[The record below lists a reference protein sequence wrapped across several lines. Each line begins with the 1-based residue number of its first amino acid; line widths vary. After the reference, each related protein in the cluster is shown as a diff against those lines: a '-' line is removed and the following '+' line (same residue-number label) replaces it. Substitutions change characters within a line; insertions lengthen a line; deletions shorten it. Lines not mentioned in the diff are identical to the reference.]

1 MATAELGFKKPLS
14 KEEKVMKKK
23 ERLTAIGKSSGCEIC
38 GMIVPLQHN
47 LRINFHGF
55 LVLCL
60 LLIVQ
65 KSDAAVAAGSRFGE
79 LGFLFQYQNFKS
91 VSKRRSEECRS
102 GTELRV
108 TGLSSWAF
116 FFFLGQNGTVWR
128 SYSQTRNPLKKSV
141 SCNGSVH

>member
-65 KSDAAVAAGSRFGE
+65 KDITIVTRKQLQLAGNKE
-79 LGFLFQYQNFKS
+79 LS
-91 VSKRRSEECRS
+91 HVSYLYIC
-102 GTELRV
+102 LY
-108 TGLSSWAF
+108 
-116 FFFLGQNGTVWR
+116 
-128 SYSQTRNPLKKSV
+128 SYA
-141 SCNGSVH
+141 